1 MGKRGANPA
10 LAGRTRSQVT
20 LACVPGMAR
29 NLWGGSQGGDESMNS
44 QILGLRV
51 ASVIFGLMSIAQL
64 VRLLIRPEVLVAG
77 HLMPLWSSALAFVFL
92 GGLSLWMW
100 KLSHTQTN

>member
-1 MGKRGANPA
+1 
-10 LAGRTRSQVT
+10 
-20 LACVPGMAR
+20 
-29 NLWGGSQGGDESMNS
+29 MNS

-51 ASVIFGLMSIAQL
+51 ASVIFWLMSIAQL

-77 HLMPLWSSALAFVFL
+77 HLMPLWPSALAFVIL

-100 KLSHTQTN
+100 KRSHTQTS